1 MEPLGHG
8 AIRSLHLGDLREHVA
23 FTCRSVLVRTLF
35 GLQLFGAL
43 LHRGPFLGREP
54 LGLLCAHRS
63 LLCRFFRVLLRS
75 ASRVYSR
82 LHTLTSRFLVGL
94 VTRLATQEGIPS
106 VSRP

>member
-8 AIRSLHLGDLREHVA
+8 AIWSLHLGNLGEHVS
-23 FTCRSVLVRTLF
+23 FLV
-35 GLQLFGAL
+35 G
-43 LHRGPFLGREP
+43 ES

-94 VTRLATQEGIPS
+94 VTCFAAQDGIPAVAHAACS
-106 VSRP
+106 PTLVAIMATSCLTNVGRR